1 MNRLKGASA
10 IGWAQ
15 DIFVILLGCFV
26 YAISINCFTDPN
38 NISPGGVIGIGQL
51 VGDLTRFPKGL
62 FCLLINI
69 PIFLWAF
76 AELNWRGLIK
86 NLFATVALNVF
97 ADLTVPILPEYKGDM
112 MIAAILAG
120 ISGGIGLGLI
130 FTRGAATGG
139 TDLLATLTKIHI
151 PHIPVGK
158 ILMLIDGTVVG
169 VSTVVYS
176 MGSDDPFAIINGA
189 TYAAILLF
197 VETKLIDAMMYG
209 TSLGTGRVMFIISK
223 KSAEISQRIMADLK
237 RGVTVLKGQGGY
249 TGNEE
254 EVLMSAVRKQEVHKI
269 YDIIKKEDKDAFVIV
284 GEAGEITGL
293 GFKALDEELERS
305 EFFKKIADKKFANN
319 KNGRNDSEN
328 A

>member
-1 MNRLKGASA
+1 MNRLKSA
-10 IGWAQ
+10 NVAVWAQ

-51 VGDLTRFPKGL
+51 VGDLTGFPKGL

-176 MGSDDPFAIINGA
+176 IGSSDPFAIINGA

-197 VETKLIDAMMYG
+197 VE
-209 TSLGTGRVMFIISK
+209 
-223 KSAEISQRIMADLK
+223 AD
-237 RGVTVLKGQGGY
+237 RRHDVWHEPQYWASDVY
-249 TGNEE
+249 YIEE
-254 EVLMSAVRKQEVHKI
+254 KYRN
-269 YDIIKKEDKDAFVIV
+269 
-284 GEAGEITGL
+284 
-293 GFKALDEELERS
+293 
-305 EFFKKIADKKFANN
+305 FAKN
-319 KNGRNDSEN
+319 NGRYKKRRYCAKREGRIYWQRRRGPDERGKEARGTQNL
-328 A
+328 